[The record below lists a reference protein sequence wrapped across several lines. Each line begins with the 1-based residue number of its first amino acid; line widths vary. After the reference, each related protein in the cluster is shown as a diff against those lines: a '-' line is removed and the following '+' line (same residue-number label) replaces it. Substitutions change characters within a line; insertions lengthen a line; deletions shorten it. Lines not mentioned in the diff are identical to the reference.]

1 MNIKSN
7 SSIKKNPSHCVIYV
21 AEMVYLMVLEGK
33 GYIMEVDY
41 LGVGLVKRCDSEEKE
56 LLTGDNF

>member
-7 SSIKKNPSHCVIYV
+7 SSIKKNPSHFVMYV
-21 AEMVYLMVLEGK
+21 AEMVHLMVLEGK

-41 LGVGLVKRCDSEEKE
+41 LGLGLVKRWDSDEKE
-56 LLTGDNF
+56 LLTGDIF